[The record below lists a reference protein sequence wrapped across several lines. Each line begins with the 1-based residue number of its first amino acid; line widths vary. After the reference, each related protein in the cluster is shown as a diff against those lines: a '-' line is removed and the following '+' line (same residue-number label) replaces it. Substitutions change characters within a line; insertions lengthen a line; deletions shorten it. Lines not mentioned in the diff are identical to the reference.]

1 MSYDW
6 NKNAAIVDRCWYF
19 QYTIWTTT
27 TVLGALALKD
37 LVYIKNNFHA
47 DKARSRLPTYGMLF
61 VGVNLFSYWFNL
73 WPLTSEEKR
82 QQWVKFKYVGKLV
95 YGLSY
100 LELEEDRKKWKE
112 IEELKAKGVVLEKVQ
127 VKGSH

>member
-19 QYTIWTTT
+19 QYTVWTTT
-27 TVLGALALKD
+27 SVLGALALKD
-37 LVYIKNNFHA
+37 LWYIKVNFYA
-47 DKARSRLPTYGMLF
+47 DRARARLPQYAIAFLAANMI
-61 VGVNLFSYWFNL
+61 SYWFNL
-73 WPLTSEEKR
+73 WPLTKQERR

-95 YGLSY
+95 YGLSF

-112 IEELKAKGVVLEKVQ
+112 IEELKAQGIDVHK
-127 VKGSH
+127 SHH